1 MAVISVCSTKGGVGK
16 TTLVICLADAYARQ
30 GGSVAII
37 DADPNGHVV
46 TWRERAGEGSLV
58 EVIGGVTQAN
68 ILDRISEAA
77 ARYSIVFVDL
87 EGAASQAVTYAI
99 AESDLVLIPSKVS
112 GMDLQEVFRT
122 YEVVQRAE
130 KMLKRR
136 IPARVVL
143 TQMSHS
149 RAASRL
155 MPAPRSRRHRSCPP
169 NRGDPRAAYQALHFT
184 GLSPSAP
191 DGDAKAAR
199 EVSAT
204 LEELLTI
211 LAEQQ
216 RLHHD
221 QARVPARA
229 APEAADLSGRSAPT
243 RRSRRRSRLHPTL
256 DGPRAQAR
264 SGRKRSNASPRTC
277 DPKSPIAQEGQYP
290 KWTLR

>member
-46 TWRERAGEGSLV
+46 TWRERAGEGGQV
-58 EVIGGVTQAN
+58 DVIGGVTQAN

-143 TQMSHS
+143 TQMSPLQSRVAAHARAEIQTAS
-149 RAASRL
+149 IPVLQTEVIQRAAGRVANSGLGRRTACSALLSRFVRDGKSEAAGEQL
-155 MPAPRSRRHRSCPP
+155 VLLPHRPRPC
-169 NRGDPRAAYQALHFT
+169 
-184 GLSPSAP
+184 
-191 DGDAKAAR
+191 
-199 EVSAT
+199 E
-204 LEELLTI
+204 
-211 LAEQQ
+211 
-216 RLHHD
+216 
-221 QARVPARA
+221 
-229 APEAADLSGRSAPT
+229 PEALA
-243 RRSRRRSRLHPTL
+243 
-256 DGPRAQAR
+256 
-264 SGRKRSNASPRTC
+264 
-277 DPKSPIAQEGQYP
+277 
-290 KWTLR
+290 